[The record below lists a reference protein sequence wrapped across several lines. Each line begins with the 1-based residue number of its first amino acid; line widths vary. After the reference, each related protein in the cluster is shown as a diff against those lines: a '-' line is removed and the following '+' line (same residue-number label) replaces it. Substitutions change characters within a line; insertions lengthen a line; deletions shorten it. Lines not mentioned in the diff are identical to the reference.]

1 MPDKVPQLG
10 KVQYRIMQVL
20 WRSGKATAREI
31 TDELS
36 QERPIAHS
44 TVQTLLR
51 QLEGKGV
58 VSHDPEERTFVYRP
72 LCDQANLTGTPLR
85 ELLQR
90 VYRGS
95 VVNLMSHLLKQEE
108 VSADELSQLRA
119 MIDEEVRK

>member
-1 MPDKVPQLG
+1 MPEKVPQLG

-20 WRSGKATAREI
+20 WRFGKSTAREI

-44 TVQTLLR
+44 TIQTLLR

-58 VSHDPEERTFVYRP
+58 VSHEMEERTFVFRP
-72 LCDQANLTGTPLR
+72 LCDQAHLTGTPLR

-95 VVNLMSHLLKQEE
+95 VVNLMSHLLKQED
-108 VSADELSQLRA
+108 VSADELRRLRE
-119 MIDEEVRK
+119 MIDEEERK